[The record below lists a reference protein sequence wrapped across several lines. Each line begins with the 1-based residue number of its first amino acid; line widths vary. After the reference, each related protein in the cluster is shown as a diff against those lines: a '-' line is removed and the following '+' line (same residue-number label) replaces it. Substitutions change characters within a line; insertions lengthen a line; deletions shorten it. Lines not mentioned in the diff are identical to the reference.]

1 MKITLRKANAVQNSI
16 TEAIKAIKITGEA
29 KLNEFQEPTAEL
41 QKANSEL
48 FANDA
53 RRQKLLL
60 SFYNIRGLVGQAN
73 ASAGVDLALAK
84 AAYIDKRIGQLN
96 EIAGFD
102 VVTDLAVINGKIE
115 KLKTGKDE
123 TRRLYGYESTVDTGV
138 ISTEQLAQV
147 KTEIKNLKK
156 QKQGLNDEILELNIK
171 TEIPLSDEVVATLQ
185 AEGLI

>member
-16 TEAIKAIKITGEA
+16 TEAIKAIKITGEV
-29 KLNEFQEPTAEL
+29 KLNEFQDPTAEL
-41 QKANSEL
+41 QKANAEL
-48 FANDA
+48 FASDA

-102 VVTDLAVINGKIE
+102 VVTDLAVISGKIE
-115 KLKTGKDE
+115 KLKNGKDE
-123 TRRLYGYESTVDTGV
+123 TRRLYGYESTVDSGLL
-138 ISTEQLAQV
+138 SADQLTQV
-147 KTEIKNLKK
+147 KDEIKNLKK
-156 QKQGLNDEILELNIK
+156 QKQKLNDEILELNIK
-171 TEIPLSDEVVATLQ
+171 TEIPLSDEVVATL
-185 AEGLI
+185 AGEGLI